1 MEFRQLEAFVAT
13 VDHRS
18 FSAAAEAL
26 YLSQPTISSHI
37 QALEGELQT
46 KLIRRTTKK
55 FEITPEGQQ
64 LYEYAVALIRL
75 QQKAVSELSNTGIRE
90 LHIGASS
97 VPGQCILPNVL
108 AGYRETA
115 PEVNFRIT
123 NADSLDIIQKV
134 EAGTLDL
141 GLVGMRTESRHC
153 VFEVFATDEL
163 VIAAPNTPYYREK
176 YGTQFS
182 MQLMRE
188 PIIMRT
194 EQSGTKQ
201 EADRL
206 LQQLGLSEQDLN
218 IVASMNDAEALR
230 NCIIHGLGISIMSRR
245 MVEEQGRQGNLLI
258 YKVDQFVTP
267 RIFYLVYQDGP
278 YLPKAADAFIRYLRQ
293 LTANMEL

>member
-97 VPGQCILPNVL
+97 VPGQCILPGVL
-108 AGYRETA
+108 AGYHEIVPGT
-115 PEVNFRIT
+115 NFRIT

-141 GLVGMRTESRHC
+141 GLVGMCTESRHC
-153 VFEVFATDEL
+153 IFEPFATDEL
-163 VIAAPNTPYYREK
+163 VIAAPNTPYFREK
-176 YGTQFS
+176 YGNKFS
-182 MQLMRE
+182 KQLMKE
-188 PIIMRT
+188 PMIMRT

-201 EADRL
+201 EAERL
-206 LQQLGLSEQDLN
+206 LRQLGLSDQDLN

-230 NCIIHGLGISIMSRR
+230 NCIIQGLGISIVSHR
-245 MVEEQGRQGNLLI
+245 MVREQERQGNLLI
-258 YKVDQFVTP
+258 YKIDEYVVP
-267 RIFYLVYQDGP
+267 RKFYLVYQDGP
-278 YLPKAADAFIRYLRQ
+278 YLPKAAESFIRYLRQ
-293 LTANMEL
+293 LSSDMSL